1 MGIIDEIAV
10 AGDWKTH
17 YARVYNMANRH
28 NSTGVPVYFLPLNF
42 KGHIEIDGVI
52 FFPHNRSRK
61 TTTRRVIHDDNNTTS
76 AHYSN
81 NIMMYTVRT
90 CHQIIV

>member
-28 NSTGVPVYFLPLNF
+28 NSIGVPVYFLPLNF
-42 KGHIEIDGVI
+42 KGHIEI

-61 TTTRRVIHDDNNTTS
+61 TTRRVIHDDNNTTS
-76 AHYSN
+76 ARYSN
-81 NIMMYTVRT
+81 NIMMYTVR
-90 CHQIIV
+90 ILAI